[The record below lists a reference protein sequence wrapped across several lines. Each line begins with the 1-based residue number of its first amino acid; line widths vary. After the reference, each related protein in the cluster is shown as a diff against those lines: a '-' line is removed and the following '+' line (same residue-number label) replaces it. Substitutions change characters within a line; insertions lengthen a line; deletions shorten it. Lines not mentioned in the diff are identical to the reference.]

1 MAYYRKVSLKNSDA
15 FQVHAGCISLVFH
28 KGNLIGM
35 DLAPSSDCR
44 LSLKNKEFKTPFMGN
59 FIAQE
64 YEIVEMLAM
73 FDCTLSPKLIGDVF
87 DACSGV
93 EMKVNCIKPGKALNF
108 LRSLEKDLK
117 FNSLDKP
124 LMYVDE
130 FFNTCYKFYNTQGL
144 FTAPLK
150 KVVNSKTFDEF
161 ENNVNQLIKVYMKG
175 FVDDLGYTFKYKLKK

>member
-1 MAYYRKVSLKNSDA
+1 
-15 FQVHAGCISLVFH
+15 
-28 KGNLIGM
+28 M

-44 LSLKNKEFKTPFMGN
+44 LSLKNKEFKTQFMGN

-93 EMKVNCIKPGKALNF
+93 EMKVNCTNPVKALNF
-108 LRSLEKDLK
+108 LRNLEKDLK
-117 FNSLDKP
+117 YNSLDKP

-130 FFNTCYKFYNTQGL
+130 FSIHVISFITPKASL
-144 FTAPLK
+144 LH
-150 KVVNSKTFDEF
+150 
-161 ENNVNQLIKVYMKG
+161 L
-175 FVDDLGYTFKYKLKK
+175 

>member
-1 MAYYRKVSLKNSDA
+1 
-15 FQVHAGCISLVFH
+15 
-28 KGNLIGM
+28 M

-87 DACSGV
+87 DACFGV
-93 EMKVNCIKPGKALNF
+93 EMKVNCIKPGKTLDF
-108 LRSLEKDLK
+108 LCNLEKDLK
-117 FNSLDKP
+117 YNSLDKP

-144 FTAPLK
+144 FTVPMK
-150 KVVNSKTFDEF
+150 K
-161 ENNVNQLIKVYMKG
+161 
-175 FVDDLGYTFKYKLKK
+175 